1 MSYLRPTAASSAS
14 RPPAGDAGGA
24 GPGASSPSPNSR
36 RRPPSLRTSLSP
48 GTGGTSP
55 PSRSSRLRRPSPSA
69 TPAGYSSVNGGGA
82 GGGTFGFS
90 NNTAT
95 TGSSSMAAIP
105 AANVD
110 DKPVVDFI
118 DAISALSSESWQ
130 ARTLALE
137 KLVNHVPA
145 SDTEEGGDAC
155 GYNPPDGMVPF
166 YLSPTTLRRLASPIG
181 SLLTDPRS
189 SVVKHACHHLTLLV
203 ERTGAAPSIS
213 SSSTNNS
220 SPRPDRARHLLR
232 DLLPT
237 ILTLHAQTVNV
248 IRGYATTM
256 MLTIIPLC
264 RFKSGLPTLLD
275 ALRKNKSRDVR
286 EACARYLRAVL
297 EAWSGT
303 TAQNSVGEQTA
314 YLTRDVVTHIG
325 NALAKAL
332 MDPSQCVRME
342 ARTGFE
348 TFRTYY
354 PEVWRNIV
362 HRDGGPL
369 SKDFRLKKS
378 IINAAVR
385 ADAERAVGEG
395 PNATVGAGYAFGEND
410 DDRSVD
416 SSFSYQSAASG
427 IYNNANAKS
436 ITTNITGGTSTS
448 LSSRAGKKPMVP
460 RAAAVTKSKSRIPV
474 PSPHRRPVVP
484 PSANPLPRT
493 PPKTRGGVRTSKGP
507 TTNAFASLIA
517 SPAPTTAM
525 RKRRD
530 DTLGRNHNGKETSPS
545 SSSLQERL
553 VNDRAAISIQAA
565 FRGVVTRKSMLPP
578 EAFDGNGI
586 GDLNGSLP
594 TLPGVTSALTEA
606 SDLSPP
612 SSPSPEID
620 MIHAAQDK
628 IAGSGRKSLM
638 GNTAR
643 MMANRRKTIG
653 AKDSGA
659 VSPLNPSTPSDEIRK
674 SFSSPGMQET
684 PRAAKNAEKLGW
696 RDESPVQTIAFD
708 GVADDPIEAHK
719 SKDRDRKS
727 SIMLQKRLRQSS
739 VGGAG
744 AKYSGNKGAGIG
756 GAPLSPCV
764 EHVDIARELL
774 AVHRAHI
781 DGLMETLRMDM
792 DVINNFEA
800 ILQDEQGPTE
810 EDVLEYFESIQACL
824 EERFDMGRELH
835 SELDKISRGDD
846 DTGSI

>member
-1 MSYLRPTAASSAS
+1 MAATAAA
-14 RPPAGDAGGA
+14 D
-24 GPGASSPSPNSR
+24 
-36 RRPPSLRTSLSP
+36 
-48 GTGGTSP
+48 
-55 PSRSSRLRRPSPSA
+55 
-69 TPAGYSSVNGGGA
+69 
-82 GGGTFGFS
+82 
-90 NNTAT
+90 
-95 TGSSSMAAIP
+95 
-105 AANVD
+105 VD

-118 DAISALSSESWQ
+118 DAISALSAESWQ
-130 ARTLALE
+130 ARSLALE

-145 SDTEEGGDAC
+145 SDTEEGSGAVSGGSGGGSY

-181 SLLTDPRS
+181 NLLTDPRS
-189 SVVKHACHHLTLLV
+189 SVVKDACHHLTLLV

-213 SSSTNNS
+213 SSSATAS
-220 SPRPDRARHLLR
+220 GPRPDRARHLLR

-256 MLTIIPLC
+256 MLTTIPLC

-303 TAQNSVGEQTA
+303 TAQNSIGERTA

-325 NALAKAL
+325 NALCLAL

-378 IINAAVR
+378 IISAAVR

-395 PNATVGAGYAFGEND
+395 PNANGAGAGYAFGDND

-416 SSFSYQSAASG
+416 SSFSYQSGASG
-427 IYNNANAKS
+427 IYHNVKS
-436 ITTNITGGTSTS
+436 KATIITGSMSSS
-448 LSSRAGKKPMVP
+448 LSSRAGKKPTVP
-460 RAAAVTKSKSRIPV
+460 RAAAVGKSKSRIPA
-474 PSPHRRPVVP
+474 PSPRRRPVVP
-484 PSANPLPRT
+484 PPSNPLPRT
-493 PPKTRGGVRTSKGP
+493 PPKATRGGVGASKGP

-530 DTLGRNHNGKETSPS
+530 YTLGRNHNDKETSSS

-553 VNDRAAISIQAA
+553 VNDRAATSIQAA

-578 EAFDGNGI
+578 EAFVGNDV
-586 GDLNGSLP
+586 GDLAGSPP
-594 TLPGVTSALTEA
+594 TLPGVTSALTDA

-620 MIHAAQDK
+620 MIHSARDK

-674 SFSSPGMQET
+674 SFSSPMQGGMQET

-696 RDESPVQTIAFD
+696 RDESPVQAIAFD
-708 GVADDPIEAHK
+708 GVADDSIEAHK
-719 SKDRDRKS
+719 SKARDRKS

-744 AKYSGNKGAGIG
+744 AKYSGNNGAGNG

-774 AVHRAHI
+774 AVHRSHI
-781 DGLMETLRMDM
+781 DGLMATLRMDM
-792 DVINNFEA
+792 DIINNFEA

-824 EERFDMGRELH
+824 EERFDMSRELH

-846 DTGSI
+846 DAGSI

>member
-1 MSYLRPTAASSAS
+1 MVATA
-14 RPPAGDAGGA
+14 
-24 GPGASSPSPNSR
+24 
-36 RRPPSLRTSLSP
+36 
-48 GTGGTSP
+48 
-55 PSRSSRLRRPSPSA
+55 
-69 TPAGYSSVNGGGA
+69 
-82 GGGTFGFS
+82 
-90 NNTAT
+90 
-95 TGSSSMAAIP
+95 

-118 DAISALSSESWQ
+118 DAISALSAESWQ
-130 ARTLALE
+130 ARSLALE

-145 SDTEEGGDAC
+145 SDTEEGGDSTSRSSSC

-181 SLLTDPRS
+181 NLLTDPRS

-203 ERTGAAPSIS
+203 ERTGAAPSTS
-213 SSSTNNS
+213 SSSATPATS
-220 SPRPDRARHLLR
+220 GFRPDRARHLLR

-303 TAQNSVGEQTA
+303 TAQNSVGERTA

-325 NALAKAL
+325 NDLAKAL

-385 ADAERAVGEG
+385 DDAERAVGEG
-395 PNATVGAGYAFGEND
+395 PNATGGGAGYAFGDND

-416 SSFSYQSAASG
+416 SSFSYQSGASG
-427 IYNNANAKS
+427 IYHNAYSKTA
-436 ITTNITGGTSTS
+436 NITGGMSSS
-448 LSSRAGKKPMVP
+448 LSSRAGKKPTVP
-460 RAAAVTKSKSRIPV
+460 RAAAVGKSKSRIPA
-474 PSPHRRPVVP
+474 PSPRRRPVVP
-484 PSANPLPRT
+484 PPSNPLPRT
-493 PPKTRGGVRTSKGP
+493 PPKTTRGGVGASKGP

-530 DTLGRNHNGKETSPS
+530 DTLGRNQNDKETSSS

-553 VNDRAAISIQAA
+553 VNDRAATSIQAA

-578 EAFDGNGI
+578 EAFVGNDF
-586 GDLNGSLP
+586 GDLAGSPP
-594 TLPGVTSALTEA
+594 TLPGVTSALTDA

-620 MIHAAQDK
+620 MIHAARDK
-628 IAGSGRKSLM
+628 IAGSGRKSLI

-659 VSPLNPSTPSDEIRK
+659 VSPLNPPTPSDEIRK
-674 SFSSPGMQET
+674 SFSSPMQGGMQET
-684 PRAAKNAEKLGW
+684 PRAAKNAERLGW
-696 RDESPVQTIAFD
+696 RDESPVQAIAFD
-708 GVADDPIEAHK
+708 GVADEPIEA
-719 SKDRDRKS
+719 
-727 SIMLQKRLRQSS
+727 Q
-739 VGGAG
+739 
-744 AKYSGNKGAGIG
+744 
-756 GAPLSPCV
+756 
-764 EHVDIARELL
+764 
-774 AVHRAHI
+774 
-781 DGLMETLRMDM
+781 
-792 DVINNFEA
+792 
-800 ILQDEQGPTE
+800 
-810 EDVLEYFESIQACL
+810 
-824 EERFDMGRELH
+824 
-835 SELDKISRGDD
+835 DKISRGDD